1 MTGPSRNKVFLSR
14 VVLSAGIIL
23 CTATGCMPA
32 LRGQLAPHEMSD
44 FRAEA
49 LALLLSEAHGDDPSR
64 RMNAIE
70 ALSEIDS
77 PKARRVIEA
86 NIDNGYAG
94 VSFAALMAVG
104 QMRDTTALEQ
114 ARLRSED
121 TDPNVRIA
129 ALFALH
135 RLGDQR
141 RTSELSQYLLSHKD
155 PRVRANAAVAIGRM
169 EQPQSIKLLRTALR
183 REKKDAVT
191 MQILESLAML
201 GDAHGVERLKLYGY
215 SAVPDQSA
223 LALMCLANAK
233 NSEADDLFR
242 FRLSV
247 ADHPEIKLQA
257 ARGLGRLGYQD
268 GYDLASRHLYFNS
281 PKNRGPSDPPELQIS
296 RVRQL
301 AALALEDIRD
311 PQALAPL
318 KETFYAENQ
327 DAATRLAIARAA
339 VKLIDLQTRHT
350 AMREPE

>member
-1 MTGPSRNKVFLSR
+1 
-14 VVLSAGIIL
+14 
-23 CTATGCMPA
+23 MPT
-32 LRGQLAPHEMSD
+32 LRGELAPHELSD
-44 FRAEA
+44 FRHDAM
-49 LALLLSEAHGDDPSR
+49 ALLLSEAQGDDPSR

-70 ALSEIDS
+70 ALSEIQS

-104 QMRDTTALEQ
+104 QMRDTAALEQ

-121 TDPNVRIA
+121 SDPNVRIA

-155 PRVRANAAVAIGRM
+155 ARVRANAAVAIGRM
-169 EQPQSIKLLRTALR
+169 EEPKSVKLLRTALR

-201 GDAHGVERLKLYGY
+201 GDSHGVERLKMYGY

-223 LALMCLANAK
+223 LALMCLANAR
-233 NSEADDLFR
+233 NSEADELFR

-257 ARGLGRLGYQD
+257 ARGLGRLGYPD

-281 PKNRGPSDPPELQIS
+281 PKQRGPSDPPELQIS

-311 PQALAPL
+311 PEALGPL
-318 KETFYAENQ
+318 KATFYAEDQ
-327 DAATRLAIARAA
+327 DASARLAIARAA
-339 VKLIDLQTRHT
+339 VKLIDLQSRQ
-350 AMREPE
+350 ASAGELE